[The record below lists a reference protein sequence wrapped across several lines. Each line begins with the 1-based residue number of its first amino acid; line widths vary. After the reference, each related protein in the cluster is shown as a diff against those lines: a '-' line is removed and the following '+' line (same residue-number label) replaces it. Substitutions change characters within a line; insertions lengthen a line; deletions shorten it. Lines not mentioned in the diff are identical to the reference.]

1 MGVIYMVYK
10 FYAGIVEK
18 EELKK
23 DMSSNRKHY
32 VQQEWD
38 VLMSVISAI
47 LQEELIQEMS
57 QPEERGG
64 LTPRSKGS
72 NG

>member
-1 MGVIYMVYK
+1 MIYK

-18 EELKK
+18 EVLKK

-32 VQQEWD
+32 IQQEWD
-38 VLMSVISAI
+38 VLISVISAI

-57 QPEERGG
+57 
-64 LTPRSKGS
+64 
-72 NG
+72 

>member
-18 EELKK
+18 EVLKK
-23 DMSSNRKHY
+23 DMSSNRKHD

-38 VLMSVISAI
+38 VLISVISAI

-64 LTPRSKGS
+64 LTPRSKGL
-72 NG
+72 